1 MLARIAAIALTAA
14 MPSAAHASDVLIHA
28 AGSLRGALS
37 DVAKAFEA
45 AGGPKVQAKYGPSG
59 SRSARTTASP

>member
-28 AGSLRGALS
+28 AGSLS